1 MSRYAFARR
10 PKWLFGHFLVLVV
23 VVTFVNLGLWQLRR
37 LHERRSF
44 NAVVEQNM
52 DAPVAPLGEV
62 LTAQQQPAAVDAVL
76 DRRVRAHGHYLVDD
90 EVLIDG
96 QSFNGQPGAWVVTP
110 LAQDD
115 GSVVLV
121 NRGWIS
127 DNGALSKVPADARP
141 PTGPVT
147 VEGLI
152 TRTQTARALE
162 RQDPATG
169 KLASLARVDVARIAR
184 QLARPTVPAFIQRTV
199 QSPADGGSIQ
209 PVTLPPPELDEGPH
223 LNYAFQWFS
232 FTTLTLIGYPL
243 LLRKVARDEE
253 RKAAGGGPSSLPD
266 LDDLPEGAVIDADGT
281 IDLTGVAPADRP
293 AR

>member
-10 PKWLFGHFLVLVV
+10 PKWLFGHFLVLLVV
-23 VVTFVNLGLWQLRR
+23 VSFVNLGLWQLRR
-37 LHERRSF
+37 LHERRGF

-52 DAPVAPLGEV
+52 AAPVTPLEKV
-62 LTAQQQPAAVDAVL
+62 LTAEQPASAVGAVL
-76 DRRVRAHGHYLVDD
+76 DRRVRVTGRYLVGD

-110 LAQDD
+110 LALDD

-127 DNGALSKVPADARP
+127 DNGALSKAPVAGRP
-141 PTGPVT
+141 PSGPVT
-147 VEGLI
+147 VEGLL
-152 TRTQTARALE
+152 TQTQTARALE
-162 RQDPATG
+162 RHDPTTG
-169 KLASLARVDVARIAR
+169 KLTSLARVDVARIAR
-184 QLARPTVPAFIQRTV
+184 QLQRPTVPAFIQRTV
-199 QSPADGGSIQ
+199 QSPVDAGAIR
-209 PVTLPPPELDEGPH
+209 PVTLPPPEMDEGPH

-253 RKAAGGGPSSLPD
+253 RKAAGEGPANLPD
-266 LDDLPEGAVIDADGT
+266 LEDLPEGAVIDADGT
-281 IDLTGVAPADRP
+281 IDLTAVAPADRP